1 MGLRGPILRLSDRSI
16 LGENGTNIGFNY
28 FLDEVPLDS
37 HETRSISLLQLL
49 LEGCKNRL
57 QMLFFFWLFWAP
69 KEMKIKFFDNC
80 AIWAPKEVKYYSK
93 LRVFV
98 IFSKVSTSVLV
109 YIVIGAAFKGV
120 FNMGPIFM

>member
-57 QMLFFFWLFWAP
+57 QMLIFLVILGPQRDENQVFRQLCHLGP
-69 KEMKIKFFDNC
+69 QIGQILLKITGFRHFLKSFHISLGLHSHWSCF
-80 AIWAPKEVKYYSK
+80 
-93 LRVFV
+93 
-98 IFSKVSTSVLV
+98 
-109 YIVIGAAFKGV
+109 
-120 FNMGPIFM
+120 

>member
-37 HETRSISLLQLL
+37 HETRSISVLLLL

-57 QMLFFFWLFWAP
+57 QMLIFFGYFGPP
-69 KEMKIKFFDNC
+69 K
-80 AIWAPKEVKYYSK
+80 
-93 LRVFV
+93 R
-98 IFSKVSTSVLV
+98 
-109 YIVIGAAFKGV
+109 
-120 FNMGPIFM
+120 